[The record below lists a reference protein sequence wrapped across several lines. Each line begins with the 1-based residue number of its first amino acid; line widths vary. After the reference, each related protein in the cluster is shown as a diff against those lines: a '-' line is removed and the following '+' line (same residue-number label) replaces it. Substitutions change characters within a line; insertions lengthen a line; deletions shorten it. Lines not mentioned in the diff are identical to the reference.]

1 MGTRTDLQIRSR
13 CEQRV
18 GALVDGKYVLQ
29 ELLGFG
35 TTGAVYRAHNRW
47 AGRSCALKLFHYEG
61 PDEQSLLRRF
71 VREAKAANRV
81 MRDGRPHPNVTA
93 ALDVGRD
100 ADTGRLFI
108 VQELLQGMTLG
119 KYLEALPE
127 RRLEPRAAL
136 DLLLPI
142 LDAVGAAHAAGIVHR
157 DLKPENIFLAEEG
170 EALVPKVLDF
180 GIAKLLDDRMTPN
193 AEVLGTPQYMAPE
206 SFRGSGDVDGRADL
220 WAIGVILFEALSG
233 RSPFASPTGH
243 PVDALRRILSAT
255 PEHLMAEGLCEAPL
269 WCALRRALTKDPAL
283 RYSTAAEM
291 ADALVDALE
300 PVRALRVPPGA
311 TPAALREALYRS
323 GEGDLLRGA
332 VRASL
337 PPGDDPS
344 DDDAPE
350 LSLADDPARAWW
362 SVSMHGAGFTA
373 DDVLAV
379 LSMRELSRRVELH
392 LVGVPLGD
400 DGLAKLLHAGAL
412 SESVALTLRHTGI
425 TAAGAAMLAGSEQLA
440 NVVRL
445 DLEDND
451 LGAAGVTSLAQS
463 PHTAALRALSL
474 VRTKLPPAA
483 GVTLATATLLGRL
496 HRLDLSQNAL
506 DDLSVRALG
515 AGAFSPTLWLGLARN
530 PLTPDLVAWA
540 LRELAPRMRR
550 LVM

>member
-1 MGTRTDLQIRSR
+1 M
-13 CEQRV
+13 
-18 GALVDGKYVLQ
+18 
-29 ELLGFG
+29 
-35 TTGAVYRAHNRW
+35 
-47 AGRSCALKLFHYEG
+47 
-61 PDEQSLLRRF
+61 
-71 VREAKAANRV
+71 
-81 MRDGRPHPNVTA
+81 
-93 ALDVGRD
+93 
-100 ADTGRLFI
+100 
-108 VQELLQGMTLG
+108 
-119 KYLEALPE
+119 
-127 RRLEPRAAL
+127 

-142 LDAVGAAHAAGIVHR
+142 LDAIGAAHAAGIVHR

-170 EALVPKVLDF
+170 DALVPKVLDF

-220 WAIGVILFEALSG
+220 WAIGVILFEAVSG

-243 PVDALRRILSAT
+243 PVDALRRILSVA
-255 PEHLMAEGLCEAPL
+255 PEHLVAAGLCEAPL
-269 WCALRRALTKDPAL
+269 WCALRRSLTKDPER

-337 PPGDDPS
+337 PPGDDPA

-412 SESVALTLRHTGI
+412 GESVALTLRHTGI
-425 TAAGAAMLAGSEQLA
+425 TAAGVAMLAGSEQLA

-463 PHTAALRALSL
+463 PHTASLRALSL

-483 GVTLATATLLGRL
+483 AATLATATLFGRL

-515 AGAFSPTLWLGLARN
+515 AGEFSPALWLGRARH
-530 PLTPDLVAWA
+530 PLTPDLAAWA
-540 LRELAPRMRR
+540 QRELAPRMRR
-550 LVM
+550 WVL

>member
-1 MGTRTDLQIRSR
+1 
-13 CEQRV
+13 
-18 GALVDGKYVLQ
+18 
-29 ELLGFG
+29 
-35 TTGAVYRAHNRW
+35 
-47 AGRSCALKLFHYEG
+47 
-61 PDEQSLLRRF
+61 
-71 VREAKAANRV
+71 
-81 MRDGRPHPNVTA
+81 
-93 ALDVGRD
+93 
-100 ADTGRLFI
+100 
-108 VQELLQGMTLG
+108 
-119 KYLEALPE
+119 
-127 RRLEPRAAL
+127 
-136 DLLLPI
+136 
-142 LDAVGAAHAAGIVHR
+142 
-157 DLKPENIFLAEEG
+157 
-170 EALVPKVLDF
+170 
-180 GIAKLLDDRMTPN
+180 
-193 AEVLGTPQYMAPE
+193 
-206 SFRGSGDVDGRADL
+206 
-220 WAIGVILFEALSG
+220 
-233 RSPFASPTGH
+233 
-243 PVDALRRILSAT
+243 
-255 PEHLMAEGLCEAPL
+255 
-269 WCALRRALTKDPAL
+269 
-283 RYSTAAEM
+283 
-291 ADALVDALE
+291 
-300 PVRALRVPPGA
+300 VRALRVPPGA

-337 PPGDDPS
+337 PPGDDPT

-362 SVSMHGAGFTA
+362 SVSMHGAGFTV

-412 SESVALTLRHTGI
+412 SETVALTLRHTGI

-483 GVTLATATLLGRL
+483 AATLATATLLGRL

-530 PLTPDLVAWA
+530 PLTPALTAWA